1 MNLTLIYYLPSL
13 SGVKVIVWAGITGTT
28 GHEGHAG
35 HTGHVGE
42 EHAGHVGEG
51 HAGQLGHD
59 GQPGQAGHSCL
70 QAKRLANMSEKF
82 FLQMNWNRLY
92 KLKIICQLCL
102 IIPDEEKTL
111 GLLNL
116 PGALASGPLIA
127 ISVGISS
134 NIRRA
139 S

>member
-1 MNLTLIYYLPSL
+1 MLAKGTPDS
-13 SGVKVIVWAGITGTT
+13 WDMTGNRDRPDTVASKQRDWRT
-28 GHEGHAG
+28 
-35 HTGHVGE
+35 
-42 EHAGHVGEG
+42 
-51 HAGQLGHD
+51 
-59 GQPGQAGHSCL
+59 P
-70 QAKRLANMSEKF
+70 EKF
-82 FLQMNWNRLY
+82 FLQMRWNRLY
-92 KLKIICQLCL
+92 KLKIICQLSSFDLLFFL

-134 NIRRA
+134 IRRP